1 MRPVA
6 VGDERRGHG
15 VLVFCSEQWGRGGR
29 GGAPW
34 RARGGVPGV
43 LSFLAGAPLGA
54 AAAGERR
61 GAGVWPGLAARD
73 GKKYTTRVQSG
84 AWEDRLSLSAPAG
97 GWRALLVCLT
107 GASAFFCRSC
117 RSAVR
122 RPLPRRPR
130 RASTPQA
137 ACGVSLVLPT
147 KGAVKNQGLSAP
159 GAGPSTPKGR
169 PGPC

>member
-43 LSFLAGAPLGA
+43 LSFLAGPPLGA

-73 GKKYTTRVQSG
+73 GKKYTAGVQSG
-84 AWEDRLSLSAPAG
+84 AWEDRLSLSAPAPAEG
-97 GWRALLVCLT
+97 FALVCLT
-107 GASAFFCRSC
+107 GANIF
-117 RSAVR
+117 
-122 RPLPRRPR
+122 LPILSKR
-130 RASTPQA
+130 RA
-137 ACGVSLVLPT
+137 
-147 KGAVKNQGLSAP
+147 
-159 GAGPSTPKGR
+159 
-169 PGPC
+169 